1 MEASAASMSTTERFD
16 DVAGSGDAEQ
26 PPPTGAAHE
35 ATAVQHLRPMPD
47 DDPLSDRA
55 AGEAPSAS
63 IVSSSDAVESTPC
76 PKCANKHAR
85 TNHTC
90 SKARKAPTVSA
101 LLARASRRSRSDAG
115 SVADQP
121 ASKAPRLSMPHATSR
136 NAGLLA
142 RMSRLAS
149 ARRQRVSPLRWGPTT
164 ARRVHANLASTP
176 WSAIQ
181 ARRPKWALLSTA
193 CCRMRPRWYRPIK
206 RTRPGASVSPTC
218 PSRATLPLSLMCAS
232 LLPACVVQVVV
243 DDDAAAES
251 EADHGSSS
259 SLSMDVQSGAL
270 HLYAR
275 SFTQCACV
283 ACTHTHAHFS
293 PCRTSCT
300 SCVRLVHVRRH
311 VHAFFTC
318 CMQCPGHLTV
328 TYV

>member
-101 LLARASRRSRSDAG
+101 LPARASRRSRSDAG

-121 ASKAPRLSMPHATSR
+121 ASKAPRLSMPHATSH
-136 NAGLLA
+136 NAACTDVSADLGASSAGLAVALGPDDCAARACQPGIDTLERNTGEATEMGAAIDSVLQDATALVPTDKANPARRLCLA
-142 RMSRLAS
+142 NLPFTSHAPTFTHVCLAS
-149 ARRQRVSPLRWGPTT
+149 PGLRGAGRRR
-164 ARRVHANLASTP
+164 
-176 WSAIQ
+176 
-181 ARRPKWALLSTA
+181 
-193 CCRMRPRWYRPIK
+193 
-206 RTRPGASVSPTC
+206 
-218 PSRATLPLSLMCAS
+218 
-232 LLPACVVQVVV
+232 
-243 DDDAAAES
+243 
-251 EADHGSSS
+251 
-259 SLSMDVQSGAL
+259 
-270 HLYAR
+270 
-275 SFTQCACV
+275 
-283 ACTHTHAHFS
+283 
-293 PCRTSCT
+293 
-300 SCVRLVHVRRH
+300 
-311 VHAFFTC
+311 
-318 CMQCPGHLTV
+318 
-328 TYV
+328 